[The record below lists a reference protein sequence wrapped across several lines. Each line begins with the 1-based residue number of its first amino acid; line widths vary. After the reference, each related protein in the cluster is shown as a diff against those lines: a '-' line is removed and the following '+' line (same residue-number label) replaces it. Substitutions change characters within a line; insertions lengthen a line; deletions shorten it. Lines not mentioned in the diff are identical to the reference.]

1 MMNVGHPDR
10 SGFGPEAAVPNLALA
25 RAIRGTNRHR
35 ANGTKMTR
43 LILSRHFRA
52 GGSYAFAKEPNYCPA
67 PDVYQEPVGSLE
79 IVPKDHFESEGPY
92 EH

>member
-1 MMNVGHPDR
+1 
-10 SGFGPEAAVPNLALA
+10 
-25 RAIRGTNRHR
+25 
-35 ANGTKMTR
+35 MTR